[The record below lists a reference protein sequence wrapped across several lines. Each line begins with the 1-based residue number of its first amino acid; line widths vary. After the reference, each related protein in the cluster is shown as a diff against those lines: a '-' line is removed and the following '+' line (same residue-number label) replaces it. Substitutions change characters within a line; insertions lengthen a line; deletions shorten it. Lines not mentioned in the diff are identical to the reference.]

1 MDAPRVS
8 DSAASTSAAAAAAD
22 DPNER
27 RRSVVLASIAALVL
41 VAGVFLTSP
50 PRFSDRPWPE
60 GSWLR
65 PVVEL
70 LGLYAAFPT
79 PQGVEIRTLVFALG
93 SSALLMAA
101 GMFAV
106 VGRRRR
112 TLSGWSEIDL
122 DALARTPVAWWTL
135 LLVLAALST
144 AFSHATRVAWGGFV
158 IRAWQFAWFV
168 PLATML
174 MPRHAARLAGVM
186 IAALAGVAVL
196 GIWYQAVR
204 AVDPSGRLSYPFGN
218 EGWMGACLL
227 PGAAAAAGFAA
238 FGGRGGRAE
247 WLVWRPFALLA
258 TGVIV
263 CALIM
268 TGTRSALAG
277 LALAGVTAL
286 FLRFGRRARV
296 AILVMLGLAA
306 VSCAWALHT
315 RGFDRLLGGRAA
327 SIRSRVEHEWPLAL
341 RLIRAKPVMGH
352 GEGGYA
358 MLAGGLARDRQFDE
372 PAITAIDRAAPG
384 VTHGVWPDHAHNE
397 YLELAV
403 DIGLVGAA
411 VFGAALVIT
420 LRRAMKAAD
429 DPRRA
434 ATRGWSIALA
444 AALAGLATDAAF
456 SVAVRSPGL
465 PPILLTVWGCL
476 WAIIR
481 PRPAPGVGERP
492 APDEARGGLISPA
505 LVAPVAAMALAW
517 LGVQDWRA
525 ALARHRA
532 DTNLAAGRAAD
543 AVAASTRAAA
553 HALDPFR
560 RLLAE
565 LSAARAQ
572 SELALARLRQA
583 VEPEAR
589 DLVAGREA
597 LRLIERLDR
606 AAPRFL
612 WVARM
617 RADVA
622 MALASAHE
630 RLAQAGEV
638 RYYREAAAAAL
649 MQQCRDEPFDPDGLG
664 RLLQYAPVVT
674 TLEALRLARGPM
686 REGPVDERW
695 DRAFAIVRARRDFRE
710 ALAEL
715 RSVADADEARPPAQ
729 WGDRLAPETLRLM
742 ARAYFESGDR
752 EQAIRLCDRAI
763 AMYDRAGARLLGAKT
778 GAMTEQCTYR
788 FADAPHDAVNLLAVL
803 SEISTLRLTLGLA
816 TDQRDP
822 VGRLRAMVVLAASGE
837 PALRDAFARGLAQG
851 VGDADALIGR
861 THVRLA
867 RFMLDRAPSAD
878 SRRVFAWARRG
889 AELVSN
895 DPAAW
900 LCLAEAGAEAGEWP
914 PARAAIERFERVCP
928 NREVAERTIAELER
942 RHPGLRR
949 GAD

>member
-1 MDAPRVS
+1 MAAALDGYDANEHRR
-8 DSAASTSAAAAAAD
+8 SAAL
-22 DPNER
+22 
-27 RRSVVLASIAALVL
+27 SVIAALSII
-41 VAGVFLTSP
+41 ANVFLTSP

-60 GSWLR
+60 GSLLR

-79 PQGVEIRTLVFALG
+79 PQGVEIRTLVFSLG
-93 SSALLMAA
+93 SGTLLLAA
-101 GMFAV
+101 GLFAV
-106 VGRRRR
+106 AGRRRR
-112 TLSGWSEIDL
+112 ALSGWTEIDL

-135 LLVLAALST
+135 LLALSALST
-144 AFSHATRVAWGGFV
+144 AFSHAPRVAWGGFV

-174 MPRHAARLAGVM
+174 TPRDAARLAGTLVV
-186 IAALAGVAVL
+186 AVAGVAAL

-204 AVDPSGRLSYPFGN
+204 AIDPSGRLSYPFGN

-227 PGAAAAAGFAA
+227 PGAVIAAAFAT
-238 FGGRGGRAE
+238 FGGRGGRRE
-247 WLVWRPFALLA
+247 WLAWRPLALLA

-263 CALIM
+263 CALVM

-277 LALAGVTAL
+277 LAVAAVTAL
-286 FLRFGRRARV
+286 FLRLGRRPRL
-296 AILVMLGLAA
+296 AILV
-306 VSCAWALHT
+306 
-315 RGFDRLLGGRAA
+315 LLGVAVAWFAWLARARGIDQLLGERAA

-341 RLIRAKPVMGH
+341 RLIRAKPIMGH

-372 PAITAIDRAAPG
+372 PAITAIDRAVPG
-384 VTHGVWPDHAHNE
+384 VIHGVWPDHAHNE

-411 VFGAALVIT
+411 VFVAALVIT

-429 DPRRA
+429 DPRRV
-434 ATRGWSIALA
+434 TMRGWSIALA
-444 AALAGLATDAAF
+444 AALAGLAADLAF
-456 SVAVRSPGL
+456 SVAVRNPGL

-476 WAIIR
+476 WAVIR
-481 PRPAPGVGERP
+481 PRRAPTACETSAVDRFAGRRDWIALG
-492 APDEARGGLISPA
+492 AP
-505 LVAPVAAMALAW
+505 LVAVALAW
-517 LGVQDWRA
+517 LGAQDWRA

-532 DTNLAAGRAAD
+532 DASLAAGRAAE
-543 AVAASTRAAA
+543 AVAAATRAAA

-572 SELALARLRQA
+572 SELAQNGLRRTGDPDA
-583 VEPEAR
+583 G
-589 DLVAGREA
+589 DLIAGREA

-630 RLAQAGEV
+630 RLAQASEV
-638 RYYREAAAAAL
+638 RYYREVAAAAL
-649 MQQCRDEPFDPDGLG
+649 LQQCRDEPFDPDALG
-664 RLLQYAPVVT
+664 RLLQYAPVVS
-674 TLEALRLARGPM
+674 TLEVLRLARGPM

-695 DRAFAIVRARRDFRE
+695 DRAFAAIRARRDFRE

-715 RSVADADEARPPAQ
+715 RSVADADEARPPER
-729 WGDRLAPETLRLM
+729 WSDRLAPETLRLM
-742 ARAYFESGDR
+742 ARAYFETGDR
-752 EQAIRLCDRAI
+752 EQAIRLCQRAS
-763 AMYDRAGARLLGAKT
+763 AMYERVGARLLGAQI
-778 GAMTEQCTYR
+778 GAMTELCQYR
-788 FADAPHDAVNLLAVL
+788 FAEAPQDAADLLPVL
-803 SEISTLRLTLGLA
+803 QEIARMRLTLGLA

-822 VGRLRAMVVLAASGE
+822 VGRLRAMVVLAARGE
-837 PALRDAFARGLAQG
+837 PALRDEFARGLATADG
-851 VGDADALIGR
+851 GPDTSVGR
-861 THVRLA
+861 VHVRLA
-867 RFMLDRAPSAD
+867 RFLLDRAPGAE
-878 SRRVFAWARRG
+878 RKAVFAWATRG
-889 AELVSN
+889 AELLSN
-895 DPAAW
+895 EPAAW

-914 PARAAIERFERVCP
+914 AAREALERFERVCP
-928 NREVAERTIAELER
+928 DREVAERALAEFQR
-942 RHPGLRR
+942 RHPQFRAG
-949 GAD
+949 DE